1 MVLAK
6 VLGAQ
11 SLYPDE
17 FETST
22 TVYTATINEDLLRW
36 IQDALDYVQD
46 PNSFIFGITE
56 PIGNFLLE
64 RFLEPLRLVLVE
76 TPWFIVLAGFT
87 AMAFVLSGLRPAITT
102 LLMLIAIG
110 VMGVWDPAMDTASQ
124 VLVATALAVLF
135 GIVIGVWAAES
146 PRVER
151 LLRPLLDTLQTL
163 PQLVY
168 IIPFIYLM
176 PVSRIPGVVAS
187 VLYAI
192 PVVIRLVTNGVR
204 NVSPTAVEAASA
216 FGASRMQVLLKVKI
230 PLARESIM
238 LGVNQGIILVLA
250 VVVIGGLVG
259 LRRARRH
266 GGARPP
272 AQRVRRGGRGF
283 ARDPRARHRARPCH
297 AGTAKGS
304 TTMREGF
311 MGKRFE
317 MVAGLS

>member
-1 MVLAK
+1 
-6 VLGAQ
+6 
-11 SLYPDE
+11 
-17 FETST
+17 
-22 TVYTATINEDLLRW
+22 
-36 IQDALDYVQD
+36 
-46 PNSFIFGITE
+46 
-56 PIGNFLLE
+56 
-64 RFLEPLRLVLVE
+64 
-76 TPWFIVLAGFT
+76 
-87 AMAFVLSGLRPAITT
+87 
-102 LLMLIAIG
+102 
-110 VMGVWDPAMDTASQ
+110 MDTASQ
-124 VLVATALAVLF
+124 VLVATALAVAF

-204 NVSPTAVEAASA
+204 GVPPAAVEAAYA

-238 LGVNQGIILVLA
+238 LGVNQGIIMVLA

-259 LRRARRH
+259 SGALGDTIARGLQRNEFGEGVVASLAILALGIALDRVTQ
-266 GGARPP
+266 GG
-272 AQRVRRGGRGF
+272 
-283 ARDPRARHRARPCH
+283 RDPRKEPARQVAWTRLGQTERT
-297 AGTAKGS
+297 TAN
-304 TTMREGF
+304 TMRGD
-311 MGKRFE
+311 
-317 MVAGLS
+317 S